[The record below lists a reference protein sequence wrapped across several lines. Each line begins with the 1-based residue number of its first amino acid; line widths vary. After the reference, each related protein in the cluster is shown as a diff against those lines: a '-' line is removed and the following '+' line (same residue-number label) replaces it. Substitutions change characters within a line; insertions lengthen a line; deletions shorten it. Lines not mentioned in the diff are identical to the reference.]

1 MTEVDPIKAIE
12 AVMDGFRVAKMH
24 DALAEADIVVTATG
38 MKNVITTKDLD
49 KAKNGVVLSNA
60 GHFNNEIN
68 FDDLEKNCV
77 KKERVRGDVVRYHLK
92 SGNYVD
98 LISEGRLVNLA
109 SGQGHPVEIMDMS
122 FAIQAL
128 VAEYLAKNHEGLVPD
143 LYSVPQE
150 IDQDVA
156 KIKLSSLTAIS

>member
-1 MTEVDPIKAIE
+1 MRMHGLGGNVTVTEVDPIKAIE

-24 DALAEADIVVTATG
+24 DALSEADIVVTATG
-38 MKNVITTKDLD
+38 MKNVITTKDLE

-92 SGNYVD
+92 SGNYG
-98 LISEGRLVNLA
+98 IRCKR
-109 SGQGHPVEIMDMS
+109 S
-122 FAIQAL
+122 FRR
-128 VAEYLAKNHEGLVPD
+128 K
-143 LYSVPQE
+143 
-150 IDQDVA
+150 
-156 KIKLSSLTAIS
+156 